1 MQVTIQATSSVIDG
15 NMALIETSV
24 TIGEAV
30 TTTRVGYDRQEL
42 LDNRYLS
49 GTFEERVEA
58 LRQSAERMTET
69 SVKLHFQALAKIA
82 SPEALVTDVA
92 FSGVGVKATQE
103 LAEKIEQALEEDSK
117 PAKKTRKPRT
127 PKAAQ

>member
-1 MQVTIQATSSVIDG
+1 MQVTIAATSSVLDN
-15 NMALIETSV
+15 NMVLIETSV

-30 TTTRVGYDRQEL
+30 TTTRAGYDKQEL
-42 LDNRYLS
+42 MDNRYLS

-82 SPEALVTDVA
+82 TPEPKVELVGGSFKELVEAAEAL
-92 FSGVGVKATQE
+92 QE
-103 LAEKIEQALEEDSK
+103 AEK
-117 PAKKTRKPRT
+117 PAKKPRKPRT
-127 PKAAQ
+127 TKAAQ

>member
-1 MQVTIQATSSVIDG
+1 MQVTIAATSSVLDN
-15 NMALIETSV
+15 NMVLIETSV

-30 TTTRVGYDRQEL
+30 TTTRAGYDKLEL
-42 LDNRYLS
+42 MDNRYLS

-69 SVKLHFQALAKIA
+69 SVKLHFQALAKIT

-92 FSGVGVKATQE
+92 FSGTKADVLIVDE
-103 LAEKIEQALEEDSK
+103 VADEK

>member
-92 FSGVGVKATQE
+92 FSGVGVKATQA
-103 LAEKIEQALEEDSK
+103 LAEKVEQALEEDSK

>member
-1 MQVTIQATSSVIDG
+1 MQVIIAATSSVLDN
-15 NMALIETSV
+15 NMVLIETSV
-24 TIGEAV
+24 TIGDSQP
-30 TTTRVGYDRQEL
+30 TIQRVGYDKQEL
-42 LDNRYLS
+42 MDNRYLS

-103 LAEKIEQALEEDSK
+103 LAEKVEQALEA

>member
-1 MQVTIQATSSVIDG
+1 MQVTIAATSSVLDN
-15 NMALIETSV
+15 NMVLIETSV

-30 TTTRVGYDRQEL
+30 TITRAGYDKQEL
-42 LDNRYLS
+42 MDNRYLS

-69 SVKLHFQALAKIA
+69 SVKLHFQALAKIT
-82 SPEALVTDVA
+82 SPEAMVTDVD

-103 LAEKIEQALEEDSK
+103 LAEKVEQALEA

-127 PKAAQ
+127 TKAAQ

>member
-1 MQVTIQATSSVIDG
+1 MQVTIAATSSVIDDH
-15 NMALIETSV
+15 MVLIETSA

-92 FSGVGVKATQE
+92 FSGTKADVLIVDE
-103 LAEKIEQALEEDSK
+103 VADEK

>member
-1 MQVTIQATSSVIDG
+1 MQVTIAATSSVIDDH
-15 NMALIETSV
+15 MVLIETTV
-24 TIGEAV
+24 TIGDAV
-30 TTTRVGYDRQEL
+30 TATRAGYDKQEL
-42 LDNRYLS
+42 MDNRYLS

-103 LAEKIEQALEEDSK
+103 LAEKVEQALEA

-127 PKAAQ
+127 TKAAQ

>member
-1 MQVTIQATSSVIDG
+1 MQVTIQATSSVIDD
-15 NMALIETSV
+15 NTVLIETAV
-24 TIGEAV
+24 TIGDAV

-82 SPEALVTDVA
+82 TPEPKVELVGGSVKELVEAAEAL
-92 FSGVGVKATQE
+92 QE
-103 LAEKIEQALEEDSK
+103 AEK
-117 PAKKTRKPRT
+117 PAKKPRKPRT
-127 PKAAQ
+127 PKATQ

>member
-1 MQVTIQATSSVIDG
+1 MQVTIQATSSEIDD
-15 NMALIETSV
+15 NTVLIETSV
-24 TIGEAV
+24 TIGDSV
-30 TTTRVGYDRQEL
+30 TTTRAGYDKQEL
-42 LDNRYLS
+42 MDNRYLS

-82 SPEALVTDVA
+82 SPEAPVTDVG
-92 FSGVGVKATQE
+92 FSGTKADVLVVDEVADEKPVKKT
-103 LAEKIEQALEEDSK
+103 
-117 PAKKTRKPRT
+117 TRKPRT

>member
-1 MQVTIQATSSVIDG
+1 MQVTIAATSSVLDN
-15 NMALIETSV
+15 NMVLIETSV

-30 TTTRVGYDRQEL
+30 TTTRAGYDKQEL

-82 SPEALVTDVA
+82 TPEPNVELVG
-92 FSGVGVKATQE
+92 FQGVGAKATQE

-117 PAKKTRKPRT
+117 PVKKTRKPRT

>member
-1 MQVTIQATSSVIDG
+1 MQVTIAATSSVLDN
-15 NMALIETSV
+15 NMVLIETSV

-30 TTTRVGYDRQEL
+30 TTTRVGYDKQEL
-42 LDNRYLS
+42 IDNRYLS
-49 GTFEERVEA
+49 GTFEERIEA

-82 SPEALVTDVA
+82 SPEALVTDVE
-92 FSGVGVKATQE
+92 FSGTKADVLIVDE
-103 LAEKIEQALEEDSK
+103 VADEK

>member
-1 MQVTIQATSSVIDG
+1 MQVTIQATSSVIDD
-15 NMALIETSV
+15 NTVLIETAV

-30 TTTRVGYDRQEL
+30 TTTRAGYDKQEL
-42 LDNRYLS
+42 MDNRYLS

-82 SPEALVTDVA
+82 SPEAMVTDVA

-103 LAEKIEQALEEDSK
+103 LAEKVEQALEEDSK
-117 PAKKTRKPRT
+117 PAKRTRKPRT

>member
-1 MQVTIQATSSVIDG
+1 MEVTIKSTSSIVEDRIV
-15 NMALIETSV
+15 LITTST
-24 TIGEAV
+24 TIGEL
-30 TTTRVGYDRQEL
+30 TTEARAGYDKQEL
-42 LDNRYLS
+42 MDNRYLS

-82 SPEALVTDVA
+82 TPEPTVTEITKGKVEVVEGGLEDLT
-92 FSGVGVKATQE
+92 KA
-103 LAEKIEQALEEDSK
+103 AEK
-117 PAKKTRKPRT
+117 PAKKQTNRKPRT